1 MTGGAGFLRERPSA
15 ADSPA
20 ARSSFSATRAQ
31 PLPGPGARARAGA
44 SAHPRPVV
52 RAAGCLGAACC
63 TAAPTADGHV
73 SVPFFF
79 FSPSPSAPFHRTALS
94 FPPPAPFP
102 TAGAVEKGVGEGW
115 GREDAGAGQRSSP
128 APGEGRGC
136 TATAPLPHA
145 PRRDTLRARGCQCR
159 QPVSPASACAR
170 RVPSRN
176 RAREKGLKEESLFND
191 TAGSGYKHQKL
202 QKEDRQL
209 HGRLHEDGKV
219 GHKYNSHSS
228 KTSLRKIHM
237 TMRHTWRVPSN
248 IYLDGWT
255 GPTASQQPGGE
266 GEGRRWAL
274 RAPG

>member
-1 MTGGAGFLRERPSA
+1 MKAPASGLGALDRE
-15 ADSPA
+15 
-20 ARSSFSATRAQ
+20 
-31 PLPGPGARARAGA
+31 GPGICSGGRRR
-44 SAHPRPVV
+44 HR
-52 RAAGCLGAACC
+52 R
-63 TAAPTADGHV
+63 HHRR
-73 SVPFFF
+73 
-79 FSPSPSAPFHRTALS
+79 SAPAPPPGLGLEGRRLQRGVTAGSASSRRRLGSPEAGSAGGGTALS

>member
-1 MTGGAGFLRERPSA
+1 MFLFPFSFFLPLLPPLSTEQHFPS
-15 ADSPA
+15 
-20 ARSSFSATRAQ
+20 
-31 PLPGPGARARAGA
+31 
-44 SAHPRPVV
+44 
-52 RAAGCLGAACC
+52 
-63 TAAPTADGHV
+63 
-73 SVPFFF
+73 
-79 FSPSPSAPFHRTALS
+79 
-94 FPPPAPFP
+94 PPPAPFP

-209 HGRLHEDGKV
+209 HGRLHEDGTAQLAGSQFPTRDQTRATAV
-219 GHKYNSHSS
+219 
-228 KTSLRKIHM
+228 KTQNPNH
-237 TMRHTWRVPSN
+237 
-248 IYLDGWT
+248 
-255 GPTASQQPGGE
+255 
-266 GEGRRWAL
+266 
-274 RAPG
+274 